1 MTWRR
6 RTRRKSSWASE
17 VGKPVSRRGGTAIQG
32 NAPSVGVD
40 RLAPHR
46 SGGGKQVESGSIAAP
61 GTTTGAAGS
70 AAGEKGLKSNAIG
83 YASNVVIGVAST
95 APGYSLAATL
105 GFIVAVPGVGL
116 SAPAVLIVSFIPMLF
131 IAFAYSYMNR
141 ADPDCGT
148 TFAWVTR
155 ALGPQLGWLGGW
167 AIIAADIIVMASLAQ
182 IAGIYS
188 FLLFGW
194 QSAADTTWA
203 VTLVGVAWIAIMTW
217 ICVIGIELNATTQ
230 KWLLTAEILT
240 LALFAVVAL
249 VKVAFTDVPTEVP
262 VSLQWLNPFHISSFN
277 ALIDGV
283 LLGIFIYWGWDSGVA
298 VNEESQDRHTGPG
311 KAAVMSTILLVL
323 IYVVVSFA
331 AQAYGGEKLLTDNA
345 DDVLS
350 VLGTKVFG
358 SPLDK
363 LLIIAVLSSAAAST
377 QTTILPTAR
386 TSRSMARWG
395 ALPKVFGNVSPRYQ
409 TPTVSTIAM
418 GVVSI
423 IWYIAVNELSQNVLG
438 DSVTAIGFMIA
449 FYYGITGLA
458 CIVYYR
464 RAITRSVK
472 NFVVAGLLPLLGFL
486 SLAFVF
492 VRAYIDYGTK
502 GYAQDYN
509 YTKPW
514 HGIEIP
520 ILIGIGGLVLG
531 IVLMFIWW
539 AANREF
545 FRRKLEV
552 AKPTAL
558 EEPPVQTA
566 VAME

>member
-1 MTWRR
+1 
-6 RTRRKSSWASE
+6 
-17 VGKPVSRRGGTAIQG
+17 
-32 NAPSVGVD
+32 
-40 RLAPHR
+40 
-46 SGGGKQVESGSIAAP
+46 VESGSMAAP
-61 GTTTGAAGS
+61 RPAGASPQGS
-70 AAGEKGLKSNAIG
+70 AHGEKGLKSDAIG
-83 YASNVVIGVAST
+83 YVSNIVIGVAST

-116 SAPAVLIVSFIPMLF
+116 SAPAVLLVSFVPMLF

-148 TFAWVTR
+148 SFAWVTR
-155 ALGPQLGWLGGW
+155 SMGPQFGWLAGW

-194 QSAADTTWA
+194 QSAADTSWA
-203 VTLVGVAWIAIMTW
+203 VTLVGVVWIAVMTW
-217 ICVIGIELNATTQ
+217 ICVIGIELNAATQ
-230 KWLLTAEILT
+230 RWLLTAEILT

-249 VKVAFTDVPTEVP
+249 VKVAVTDVPTEVSP
-262 VSLQWLNPFHISSFN
+262 TLEWINPFHVSSFN
-277 ALIDGV
+277 ALVDGV

-311 KAAVMSTILLVL
+311 KAAVMSTVLLVL
-323 IYVVVSFA
+323 IYVIVSFA
-331 AQAYGGEKLLTDNA
+331 AQAYGGEKLLVDNA

-350 VLGTKVFG
+350 VLGTEVFG

-363 LLIIAVLSSAAAST
+363 ILIIAVLSSAAAST

-386 TSRSMARWG
+386 TSLSMARWG
-395 ALPKVFGNVSPRYQ
+395 ALPKAFGNVSPRFQ
-409 TPTVSTIAM
+409 TPTVSTISM

-458 CIVYYR
+458 CIIYYR
-464 RAITRSVK
+464 RAITRSAK
-472 NFVVAGLLPLLGFL
+472 SFVLAGLLPLLGFAM
-486 SLAFVF
+486 LAFVF

-502 GYAQDYN
+502 GYAEDYN

-514 HGIEIP
+514 NGIEIP
-520 ILIGIGGLVLG
+520 ILIGIGGLLLG
-531 IVLMFIWW
+531 IVLMVFCWFAYPKFFQRKPE
-539 AANREF
+539 AAR
-545 FRRKLEV
+545 
-552 AKPTAL
+552 PTAL
-558 EEPPVQTA
+558 EEPPAETA

>member
-1 MTWRR
+1 M
-6 RTRRKSSWASE
+6 
-17 VGKPVSRRGGTAIQG
+17 
-32 NAPSVGVD
+32 
-40 RLAPHR
+40 
-46 SGGGKQVESGSIAAP
+46 ESGSMAAP
-61 GTTTGAAGS
+61 PPPARDDALQGS
-70 AAGEKGLKSNAIG
+70 AHGEKGLKSDAIS
-83 YASNVVIGVAST
+83 YASNIVIGVAST

-148 TFAWVTR
+148 SFAWVTR
-155 ALGPQLGWLGGW
+155 SMGPQLGWLSGW

-194 QSAADTTWA
+194 ETAAETSWA
-203 VTLVGVAWIAIMTW
+203 VTLVGVVWIVVMTW
-217 ICVIGIELNATTQ
+217 ICVIGIELNAATQ

-240 LALFAVVAL
+240 LALFAAVAL
-249 VKVAFTDVPTEVP
+249 IKVAFTDVPTEAP

-311 KAAVMSTILLVL
+311 RAAVMSTILLVL

-331 AQAYGGEKLLTDNA
+331 AQAYGGEKLLVDNA

-350 VLGTKVFG
+350 VLGTQVFG

-386 TSRSMARWG
+386 TSLSMARWG
-395 ALPKVFGNVSPRYQ
+395 ALPKAFGNVNPRFQ
-409 TPTVSTIAM
+409 TPTVSTISM

-458 CIVYYR
+458 CVIYYR
-464 RAITRSVK
+464 RAIFRSGR
-472 NFVVAGLLPLLGFL
+472 NFVLAGLLPFLGFAI
-486 SLAFVF
+486 LAFVF

-502 GYAQDYN
+502 GYAEDFN

-520 ILIGIGGLVLG
+520 ILIGIGGLLLG
-531 IVLMFIWW
+531 IVLMAFCWF
-539 AANREF
+539 AYPRF
-545 FRRKLEV
+545 FRRKWEV
-552 AKPTAL
+552 ARPTAL
-558 EEPPVQTA
+558 EEPPVETA

>member
-1 MTWRR
+1 M
-6 RTRRKSSWASE
+6 AL
-17 VGKPVSRRGGTAIQG
+17 GSRRCR
-32 NAPSVGVD
+32 APDSEEG
-40 RLAPHR
+40 R
-46 SGGGKQVESGSIAAP
+46 KVESGSIAAP
-61 GTTTGAAGS
+61 PPGDVSPTTGAGH
-70 AAGEKGLKSNAIG
+70 GEKGLKADAIG
-83 YASNVVIGVAST
+83 YGSNVVIGVAST

-148 TFAWVTR
+148 SFAWVTR
-155 ALGPQLGWLGGW
+155 AMGPQLGWLSGW

-194 QSAADTTWA
+194 QAAADTSWA

-249 VKVAFTDVPTEVP
+249 AKVAFTDVPTAP
-262 VSLQWLNPFHISSFN
+262 GVSLSWLNPFHISSLN
-277 ALIDGV
+277 ALVDGV

-311 KAAVMSTILLVL
+311 RAAVMSTILLVL

-331 AQAYGGEKLLTDNA
+331 AQAYGGEKLLVDNA

-350 VLGTKVFG
+350 VLGSQVFG

-386 TSRSMARWG
+386 TSLSMARWG
-395 ALPKVFGNVSPRYQ
+395 AIPKTFGTVNPRYQ
-409 TPTVSTIAM
+409 TPTVSTIVM

-458 CIVYYR
+458 CIIYYR
-464 RAITRSVK
+464 KAITRSAK
-472 NFVVAGLLPLLGFL
+472 NFVLAGLLPLLGFA
-486 SLAFVF
+486 SLAYVF
-492 VRAYIDYGTK
+492 IRAYIDYGTK
-502 GYAQDYN
+502 GYAEDYN

-531 IVLMFIWW
+531 LVLMVFAWF
-539 AANREF
+539 AYPRF
-545 FRRKLEV
+545 FKRKWER
-552 AKPTAL
+552 ARPTAL
-558 EEPPVQTA
+558 EEPPVETA
-566 VAME
+566 IAMD